1 MCHRYRA
8 SASSFRLM
16 AVLAAVLL
24 GMQAAYAEQPDAPP
38 VGLKQRTPWT
48 MSNFRGR
55 PEPPLPFQAQ
65 RIFPHLSFNHPTVLT
80 SAPGTRRLFVAE
92 QNGNLYSIPDDPNC
106 RQADLFLDMAA
117 VIEQLNERSP
127 EPLRLEAVYGL
138 TFHPNFAENRYCYVC
153 YVVRYQQGG
162 KGQHP
167 EGTRVCRYTVSRSDP
182 PVCDVASEETI
193 ITWLQGGHNGG
204 CLKFGHDGYLYIS
217 TGDGGFAFPPDGRKS
232 GQDVSNLLSAIL
244 RIDVDRPSD
253 GRAYGIPSDN
263 PFMDVEGARGE
274 IWAYGLRN
282 PWKMSFDRQTGELW
296 VGDVGWELWEL
307 VYRVRKGD
315 NFGWSL
321 TEGNQVVHA
330 EGQRGPTPIVPP
342 TVEIPHTEGASITGG
357 FVYRG
362 QRFPELQGMYI
373 FGDWETRRIW
383 GVPVEGDKVGPRR
396 EVVEPT
402 VRIVGFAEDVDGELL
417 LLDYDDGTI
426 QALARNDEKQSP
438 HRFPTRLSES
448 GIFASMAK
456 QQAAPGVLPFS
467 INAESWAD
475 HATAQRW
482 LGVPGNG
489 TIRLHEKPQNIEG
502 SMFRRTTDFPTDTVL
517 VKTLSLAL
525 DATQPDDQ
533 RRIETQVLHFDGR
546 EWRGY
551 TYAWN
556 DQQTDAELVPAAG
569 TSRTFTVADP
579 EAPGGKRVQHW
590 RYPSRMECNRCHN
603 PWAEHTLAFNLP
615 QLNRDHDYG
624 GIQANQIRTLRHIGL
639 LEDVPPERKPWE
651 PQAAYTPR
659 SVETLPRLVDPYDA
673 SADLDTRGRS
683 YLHVN
688 CAHCHRFNGGG
699 SAHIHIPFDTPLEKT
714 QAIGVRPTQGTFAIP
729 GAQIVAPGDPYRSV
743 LYYRLAKTG
752 PGHMPAIGARMIDRR
767 GVQLIHD
774 WIRQLPL
781 RLDDHVKVQQLAALD
796 EDAALKTEAA
806 QAETLRA
813 QLAYTIAEQAGREAP
828 TDADYQAA
836 EQRAAQQAAS
846 SATQRKN
853 QRKQLIEELLAAPD
867 SALLLTKA
875 VREQNLPRSITD
887 QVVSAAA
894 AHTNAAVRDLFEVF
908 LPEEQRAKR
917 LGEAI
922 DPKHILALTGDQKRG
937 RHLFHEV
944 ATVQCRTCHR
954 IGGQGGE
961 LGPDLSTI
969 GKKLTRPKLLESI
982 LEPSKEIDP
991 KWTTWLVESSS
1002 GRVYTGLLIE
1012 QSGEKVV
1019 IRDAQNKQYTLRPDE
1034 IEGMYPARNSLMPDL
1049 LLRDF
1054 TAQEVADLLAY
1065 LESLK

>member
-1 MCHRYRA
+1 MGYRYRDLA
-8 SASSFRLM
+8 CCCRL
-16 AVLAAVLL
+16 AVLAAVML
-24 GMQAAYAEQPDAPP
+24 GVQVGSAAEPESPP

-48 MSNFRGR
+48 TSNFRGR
-55 PEPPLPFQAQ
+55 PEPPLPYRAE
-65 RIFPHLSFNHPTVLT
+65 RVFPHLSFKHPTVLT

-92 QNGNLYSIPDDPNC
+92 QNGNLYSIADDPDC
-106 RQADLFLDMAA
+106 RQADLFLDMTA
-117 VIEQLNERSP
+117 VLEQLNERSQ
-127 EPLRLEAVYGL
+127 EPLRLEAVYGF

-204 CLKFGHDGYLYIS
+204 CLKFGRDGCLYIS
-217 TGDGGFAFPPDGRKS
+217 TGDGGFAFPPDGRKA
-232 GQDVSNLLSAIL
+232 GQDLSNLLSAIL

-253 GRAYGIPSDN
+253 NKAYSIPSDN
-263 PFMDVEGARGE
+263 PFVDLEGARGE

-282 PWKMSFDRQTGELW
+282 PWKMSFDRKTGELW

-342 TVEIPHTEGASITGG
+342 TVEIPHTDGASITGG

-362 QRFPELQGMYI
+362 QKFPELQGMYI

-383 GVPVEGDKVGPRR
+383 GVPVEGDKVGSRR

-402 VRIVGFAEDVDGELL
+402 VRIVGFAEDADGELL

-426 QALARNDEKQSP
+426 HALARNDQQALA

-448 GIFASMAK
+448 GIFASVAE
-456 QQAAPGVLPFS
+456 QLTAPGVLPFS
-467 INAESWAD
+467 INAEGWAD
-475 HATAQRW
+475 YATAQRW
-482 LGVPGNG
+482 LGVPGTG
-489 TIRLHEKPQNIEG
+489 AIRLHEKPQAIAG
-502 SMFRRTTDFPTDTVL
+502 SMFRRSMDFPADTVL

-525 DATQPDDQ
+525 DASRPDEQ
-533 RRIETQVLHFDGR
+533 RPIETQVLHFDGR

-556 DQQTDAELVPAAG
+556 DQQTDAELVPPAG
-569 TSRTFTVADP
+569 ASRTYTVTDP
-579 EAPGGKRVQHW
+579 EAPGGKRIQHW
-590 RYPSRMECNRCHN
+590 RYPSRMECIRCHN

-615 QLNRDHDYG
+615 QLNRDHDDG
-624 GIQANQIRTLRHIGL
+624 GIQANQIRTLRHIGV

-651 PQAAYTPR
+651 PEVYTPR
-659 SVETLPRLVDPYDA
+659 SVESLPRLTDPYDA
-673 SADLDTRGRS
+673 SADVDARARS

-699 SAHIHIPFDTPLEKT
+699 AAQIQIPFDTPLEKT
-714 QAIGVRPTQGTFAIP
+714 QAVDVRPTQGTFGIP
-729 GAQIVAPGDPYRSV
+729 GARIVATGDPYRSV

-752 PGHMPAIGARMIDRR
+752 PGHMPVIGTRLVDRR
-767 GVQLIHD
+767 GLQLIHD

-781 RLDDHVKVQQLAALD
+781 RLDEQAKFQQLTAL
-796 EDAALKTEAA
+796 EEAAALKLEAV

-813 QLAYTIAEQAGREAP
+813 QLAYTIAQQAGRETP
-828 TDADYQAA
+828 TEADQQAA
-836 EQRAAQQAAS
+836 EKQAAQQAA
-846 SATQRKN
+846 ANAAERKKQR
-853 QRKQLIEELLAAPD
+853 QQLTDELLASPD
-867 SALLLTKA
+867 TALLLAKA
-875 VREQNLPRSITD
+875 VREQTVSPLLAEE
-887 QVVSAAA
+887 VVTAAA
-894 AHTNAAVRDLFEVF
+894 AHTNAAVRELFEDF
-908 LPEEQRAKR
+908 LPEEKRAKR

-922 DPKHILALTGDQKRG
+922 DPAAILALSGDLERG
-937 RHLFHEV
+937 RQLFHQT

-961 LGPDLSTI
+961 IGPDLSTI
-969 GKKLTRPKLLESI
+969 GKKLNRNKLLESI
-982 LEPSKEIDP
+982 LQPSKEIDP
-991 KWTTWLVESSS
+991 KWATWMVESSS
-1002 GRVYTGLLIE
+1002 GRVYVGLLME

-1019 IRDAQNKQYTLRPDE
+1019 IRDAQNQQFTLKPDE
-1034 IEGMYPARNSLMPDL
+1034 IEGMYPSRNSLMPDL

-1054 TAQEVADLLAY
+1054 TAQQVADLLAY